1 MPVLIARDAIV
12 HELHGSRFSSYVA
25 PSAGSTELCAWRL
38 EVPPGTSGVAHTVSR
53 EEVLLVL
60 GGTVQVHLD
69 GVEARADI
77 DDVVHVPAG
86 STLRLDNNAAAT
98 AVAWVTTTVG
108 FEAVLADGSR
118 ITPPWT
124 R

>member
-1 MPVLIARDAIV
+1 MPVLRPSDAVV

-25 PSAGSTELCAWRL
+25 PGAGSTELCAWRV
-38 EVPPGTSGVAHTVSR
+38 EVPPGTFGVAHTVSR

-60 GGTVQVHLD
+60 GGTVRVNLD
-69 GVEARADI
+69 GVESRADTG
-77 DDVVHVPAG
+77 DVVHVPAG
-86 STLRLDNNAAAT
+86 STLQLDNHAAAS
-98 AVAWVTTTVG
+98 AVAWVTTSVG
-108 FEAVLADGSR
+108 FEAVLADGGR